1 MTTHFFKAIGLVI
14 FHSLVAPFSA
24 DAHSVTLNE
33 SVENRAFQLENRL
46 KEIKELDKK
55 SLSNS
60 EKKVLRKE
68 VREIKKQL
76 AAISGGVYLSI
87 GAILLIALLLILLL

>member
-1 MTTHFFKAIGLVI
+1 MTTYFFKAVGIVI
-14 FHSLVAPFSA
+14 LLSLVAPFSA
-24 DAHSVTLNE
+24 DAHLARPTE
-33 SVENRAFQLENRL
+33 RRENRAVQLENRL
-46 KEIKELDKK
+46 KEIKALDKK

-60 EKKVLRKE
+60 EKKVLGTE